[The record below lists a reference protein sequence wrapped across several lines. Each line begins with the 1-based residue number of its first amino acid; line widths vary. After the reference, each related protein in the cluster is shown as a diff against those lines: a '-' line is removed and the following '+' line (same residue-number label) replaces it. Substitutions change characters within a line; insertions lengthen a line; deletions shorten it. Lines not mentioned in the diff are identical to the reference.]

1 VSTPVELARGMK
13 IQAATRAAG
22 RQVPVEMAGRLQQAA
37 DGLLSS
43 FDDLQ
48 MTDIAAAAGVARSSL
63 YYYFAGREDVL
74 SFLLQS
80 TLETLTDT
88 IAAAAT
94 SPGDPATRLRAVLR
108 AHLQH
113 LNDHPAATRLLV
125 ANLGR
130 AGRLREIA
138 AAVTESVEEPVRKLL
153 AEGAHDGSLRAQ
165 PDAELAATGLVGA
178 VLIVGMRA
186 LVVEGSVDID
196 RVTELLHP
204 MLWRGLA
211 PE

>member
-1 VSTPVELARGMK
+1 MR
-13 IQAATRAAG
+13 IQPTTRAAG
-22 RQVPVEMAGRLQQAA
+22 RHVPVDMARRLQQAA

-63 YYYFAGREDVL
+63 YYYFASKDDVL

-80 TLETLTDT
+80 TLEALTDT
-88 IAAAAT
+88 ITTAAT
-94 SPGDPATRLRAVLR
+94 SPGDPATRLCAVLR

-113 LNDHPAATRLLV
+113 LNDHPAATQLLV

-165 PDAELAATGLVGA
+165 PDEELAATGLVGA
-178 VLIVGMRA
+178 VLIVGMRS
-186 LVVEGSVDID
+186 LVVEGSIDID
-196 RVTELLHP
+196 RVSGLLHP
-204 MLWRGLA
+204 TLCRGLA